1 MFYKMV
7 YIYIVNYKDMRTI
20 RLNER
25 DLARIVRRVIREE
38 DNMFDEEMGDGPFDE
53 CFESVGMTAPM
64 SCNAADNQKRC
75 MEDIKKMITPD
86 NLMKVGE
93 LFKCIANVGKGSS
106 KGGSSDRHGMKF
118 PGFGGGMF

>member
-1 MFYKMV
+1 MM

-38 DNMFDEEMGDGPFDE
+38 DDMFDEEMGDGPFDK
-53 CFESVGMTAPM
+53 CFESVGMGAPP

-75 MEDIKKMITPD
+75 MEDIKKMMTPE
-86 NLMKVGE
+86 NLMKMGE
-93 LFKCIANVGKGSS
+93 LLTCIANVGKGSPKS
-106 KGGSSDRHGMKF
+106 GGSDRGGMKF
-118 PGFGGGMF
+118 PGFGGGMY

>member
-38 DNMFDEEMGDGPFDE
+38 DEMFDEEMGDGPFDE
-53 CFESVGMTAPM
+53 CFESVGMTVPPI
-64 SCNAADNQKRC
+64 CRAADSQKMC
-75 MEDIKKMITPD
+75 LAAITKMITPE
-86 NLMKVGE
+86 NLMKMGE
-93 LFKCIANVGKGSS
+93 LLTCIGNVGKSGR
-106 KGGSSDRHGMKF
+106 GGMKF
-118 PGFGGGMF
+118 PGFGGGMY